1 MVQAKH
7 AGKNHL
13 QVSRLKKRFE
23 DESDLYREVLG
34 GSDEAVLWPGMLV
47 YKNILGKTGER
58 PEEFL
63 DSVILLGES
72 EDLVMA
78 DGTVQGTEKFSS
90 EYAEESDTSPDLEIG
105 MALGSTYRTI
115 CKEMDLPHL
124 QPHEEAIE
132 ATASKVVQDTVE
144 LDPDTVVYNLES
156 INSEPLAEELQTE
169 LENADYDAS
178 YSMKDG
184 SYNEPGFS
192 ESHVWGTK

>member
-1 MVQAKH
+1 M
-7 AGKNHL
+7 
-13 QVSRLKKRFE
+13 SRLKESFE
-23 DESDLYREVLG
+23 DENDLYREVLD
-34 GSDEAVLWPGMLV
+34 GSDEAVFWPGMLI

-63 DSVILLGES
+63 ESVILLGES

-78 DGTVQGTEKFSS
+78 DGAVQGTEQFSS
-90 EYAEESDTSPDLEIG
+90 DYAKESDTSPDLEIG
-105 MALGSTYRTI
+105 MALGSTYRSI

-124 QPHEEAIE
+124 QHHEEAIE

-169 LENADYDAS
+169 LESAGYDAG
-178 YSMKDG
+178 YSMKEG
-184 SYNEPGFS
+184 GYNEVGFS
-192 ESHVWGTK
+192 ESHAWGTK